1 MKSFISAPLIGPWLY
16 RNSVKELKDRALQGD
31 AEAVQELAGI
41 FCTSTDKTVL
51 DITRTAL
58 CSLVSLS
65 AIDKLCNEALER
77 DNAALQ
83 SIATDRNFLPTDSCT
98 QALFLFV
105 TGQWKRYAQCDPLL
119 HRPMLAAG
127 YAQATNR
134 GRFYARNAAKKTGQ
148 CSVLA
153 AALMGTEHSRNALLW
168 SEEEWDIVIPGLIH
182 ERDWE
187 RLWRL
192 VVHAPLH
199 LTITALSAMEAA
211 GWKPSGD
218 ESAIWEEITRTI
230 PKEWTSPIP
239 EDSLPLTSYSPQCQP
254 LRLAFS
260 EDGALLAAGC
270 ADGTV
275 CLWTIRTGTLVFRHQ
290 TGQGTISGLA
300 FSTDN
305 LRLLC
310 AGTSGTLQCYDTIT
324 GTRFWSVTSGER
336 TPVQFAC
343 SREGFVIVP
352 LSAGGHLWIVNMA
365 DGQVQDLSGGHE
377 AAVTCCA
384 ISFDDRFCSVG
395 YADGAVG
402 IWDLQKTQYLK
413 TLKGLSDPVR
423 TFTFCEDEDLL
434 VIYDHNRPVRW
445 HIRSGSQA
453 RTYTGNTGATH
464 CCAITPDAS
473 SFAIAGDDRILRSWQ
488 AGKTDPVAEIP
499 LSKRSLTAC
508 EVSADG
514 MKLITGCNEGNLRIY
529 AMNGGS
535 VLHDCKA
542 HKQTVTAIALSSHA
556 EMIASAGW
564 DGSVKLWNCTSG
576 ELVRTLM
583 RPSGEVTGITSTP
596 DGSTIYAGYND
607 GTIRQIEFTTGE
619 YSKTL
624 DMYTSSIRAIAI
636 NPDGTQLACA
646 GGDNSLRIWNVKT
659 GGLIKSIEGLTATQ
673 RCLVFSFDGKTLVSG
688 GWDGKVRLWS
698 VPDGT
703 LLKTLTG
710 HTSIITTIAISPDG
724 ALLITGSNDRSVRIW
739 TVCDGRCVSVLEDS
753 RSEVS
758 ALALSPD
765 GTFAAF
771 AGADAVIHL
780 CHLPEGTPA
789 PTIPS
794 PPGKITALAFADDG
808 RVLVAG
814 LDTGTVAIFSC
825 IGRNLMRTMTAH
837 TAAVTGIVVLPGGTS
852 VLTSSLD
859 GGVRYWMLP
868 WTKPLSGT
876 TLDDI
881 SIVAR
886 YERTCSRTD
895 ALAQWKFL
903 HGMLNARFSNDIELC
918 TTVDDAGLYDIQIV
932 G

>member
-1 MKSFISAPLIGPWLY
+1 MKSFVSAPLIGPWLY
-16 RNSVKELKDRALQGD
+16 RNSVKELKDRAVQGD
-31 AEAVQELAGI
+31 VVAVQELAGI
-41 FCTSTDKTVL
+41 FCTSTDKAVL
-51 DITRTAL
+51 DITRAAFS
-58 CSLVSLS
+58 SLVSQP
-65 AIDKLCNEALER
+65 AIDTLCKEALER
-77 DNAALQ
+77 DNPALQ

-105 TGQWKRYAQCDPLL
+105 TGQWKRYTQCDPLL
-119 HRPMLAAG
+119 HRSMLAAG
-127 YAQATNR
+127 YTQTTNR
-134 GRFYARNAAKKTGQ
+134 GRFSARNAAKKTGQ
-148 CSVLA
+148 CAVLA
-153 AALMGTEHSRNALLW
+153 AALMGTGHSPNTVPW
-168 SEEEWDIVIPGLIH
+168 SDEEWEIIIAGLIH
-182 ERDWE
+182 EKDWE
-187 RLWRL
+187 GLWRL
-192 VVHAPLH
+192 VVHAPMNLA
-199 LTITALSAMEAA
+199 ITALSAMEAA
-211 GWKPSGD
+211 GWKPDGD
-218 ESAIWEEITRTI
+218 ERAMWEEITRNI

-239 EDSLPLTSYSPQCQP
+239 ENSLPLTSYCPKCQP

-260 EDGALLAAGC
+260 EDGTLLAAGC

-275 CLWTIRTGTLVFRHQ
+275 CLFTIRTGTLVFRHQ

-300 FSTDN
+300 FSPDN
-305 LRLLC
+305 LRMLC

-324 GTRFWSVTSGER
+324 ATRFWSVTSGER

-343 SREGFVIVP
+343 SREGIVIVP
-352 LSAGGHLWIVNMA
+352 MSSGGCIRIVNMA

-384 ISFDDRFCSVG
+384 LSYDGRLFSVG
-395 YADGAVG
+395 YNDGAVG
-402 IWDLQKTQYLK
+402 IWDLQKTQYRM
-413 TLKGLSDPVR
+413 TLKGPGDPVR
-423 TFTFCEDEDLL
+423 TLAFCDDEDIL
-434 VIYDHNRPVRW
+434 VIYFHNRPVRW

-453 RTYTGNTGATH
+453 KTYNGNTNPMR
-464 CCAITPDAS
+464 CCAITPDAR
-473 SFAIAGDDRILRSWQ
+473 SFAIAGEDRILRFWQ
-488 AGKTDPVAEIP
+488 AGKSDTVAEIP
-499 LSKRSLTAC
+499 LSKRTLTTC

-514 MKLITGCNEGNLRIY
+514 MKLVTGCNEGNLRIY
-529 AMNGGS
+529 TMNGDL
-535 VLHDCKA
+535 VLQEYKA
-542 HKQTVTAIALSSHA
+542 HKQTVTAIALSSPA

-607 GTIRQIEFTTGE
+607 GTIRQIEFTSKD

-624 DMYTSSIRAIAI
+624 DMYTSTIRAIAI
-636 NPDGTQLACA
+636 NPDGTLLACA

-673 RCLVFSFDGKTLVSG
+673 RCLVFSFDGKMLVSG

-698 VPDGT
+698 VPDGN
-703 LLKTLTG
+703 LLKMLAG

-724 ALLITGSNDRSVRIW
+724 TLLITGSNDRSVRLW
-739 TVCDGRCVSVLEDS
+739 TVCDGLCVSVLENS

-794 PPGKITALAFADDG
+794 LPGKITALAFADNG

-825 IGRNLMRTMTAH
+825 TGRNLMRTMTAH
-837 TAAVTGIVVLPGGTS
+837 TAAVTGIVVLPKGTS

-886 YERTCSRTD
+886 CESTCSRTD

-903 HGMLNARFSNDIELC
+903 HSMLNARFSNDIELC
-918 TTVDDAGLYDIQIV
+918 TTFDDADLYDIQIV